1 MTFADDIVPG
11 SLIELNGTHCILNNE
26 DSLQYV
32 INAMTNTCVYIHTE
46 KRYVAVVVA
55 RGMLPFAH
63 GNEVFKFD
71 CEALVVQVLNCVQL
85 FDSSKSPFVRAFFRQ
100 HMLNPSDLYVV
111 YAHEWFPSVTLVS

>member
-1 MTFADDIVPG
+1 MFTDDIVPG

-32 INAMTNTCVYIHTE
+32 INALTNKCVYIHTE

-55 RGMLPFAH
+55 RGMLPFVR

-71 CEALVVQVLNCVQL
+71 CEALIVQVLNCEQL
-85 FDSSKSPFVRAFFRQ
+85 FDTKSPFARAFLRQ

-111 YAHEWFPSVTLVS
+111 YAHEWFPNVTLIP